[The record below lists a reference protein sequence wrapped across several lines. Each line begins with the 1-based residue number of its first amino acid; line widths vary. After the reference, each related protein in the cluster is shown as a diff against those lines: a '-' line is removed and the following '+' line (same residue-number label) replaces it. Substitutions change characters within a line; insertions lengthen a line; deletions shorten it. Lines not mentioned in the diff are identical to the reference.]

1 MARESEFLELD
12 DTALR
17 AVIGPNSRHV
27 ALIEDA
33 FKVLVEAPGGGVS
46 INGGA
51 RDRAN
56 AKQVIQTLIGRAQ
69 KGAEVTEADVR
80 AAMGEVRRGVGSSG
94 GARSAADPMALP
106 IGKRGAI
113 VPKTNAQA
121 RYLETLARCELSFG
135 VGPAGTGKTFLAAA
149 YGASLLRRGQVD
161 RLVITRPAVEAGE
174 KLGFLPGDLNEK
186 VDPYLAPIWEALN
199 DILGAEDVQRRRDK
213 GEIEAAPIAF
223 MRGRTLNDAFIILD
237 EAQNTS
243 RLQMKMVLTRLGEGA
258 RMVVTGDPSQID
270 LLNPR
275 DSGLAHALRILRDV
289 KGVGVLEFEAQ
300 DVVRHAMVERIV
312 RAYDADSA
320 QGRPGGRP
328 EGRPSGGPAPD
339 VEDSAA

>member
-1 MARESEFLELD
+1 MARESEFLALD
-12 DTALR
+12 DNELR
-17 AVIGPNSRHV
+17 AVMGPQSRHI

-33 FKVLVEAPGGGVS
+33 FKVLVETPGGGIS

-56 AKQVIQTLIGRAQ
+56 AKTVVQTLISRSE
-69 KGAEVTEADVR
+69 KGATITEADVR
-80 AAMGEVRRGVGSSG
+80 AALGTVRGGGVS
-94 GARSAADPMALP
+94 ADPMALP
-106 IGKRGAI
+106 VGKRGAI

-223 MRGRTLNDAFIILD
+223 MRGRTLSHAFVIVD

-312 RAYDADSA
+312 RAYDADA
-320 QGRPGGRP
+320 ATTRP
-328 EGRPSGGPAPD
+328 
-339 VEDSAA
+339 VAAIDPTAAR

>member
-1 MARESEFLELD
+1 MARASEFLSLSD
-12 DTALR
+12 DALR
-17 AVIGPNSRHV
+17 AVIGPSSRHV

-33 FKVLVEAPGGGVS
+33 FKVLVETPGGGVS
-46 INGGA
+46 INGSPK
-51 RDRAN
+51 DRAQ
-56 AKQVIQTLIGRAQ
+56 AKRVVQLLADRADG
-69 KGAEVTEADVR
+69 GAEITEADVR
-80 AAMGEVRRGVGSSG
+80 TALGAAVSLPRPGQGRTVPDAVSLPVG
-94 GARSAADPMALP
+94 R
-106 IGKRGAI
+106 RGAI
-113 VPKTNAQA
+113 APKTAAQA
-121 RYLETLARCELSFG
+121 RYLEMLSQCELTFG

-199 DILGAEDVQRRRDK
+199 DILGPDDVRRRRDK

-223 MRGRTLNDAFIILD
+223 MRGRTLAHAFIIAD
-237 EAQNTS
+237 EAQNLT

-270 LLNPR
+270 LLNRR
-275 DSGLAHALRILRDV
+275 DSGLGHALRILDGV
-289 KGVGVLEFEAQ
+289 KGVGILKFEAS

-312 RAYDADSA
+312 RAYDADAARS
-320 QGRPGGRP
+320 QPGPDLEDP
-328 EGRPSGGPAPD
+328 ER
-339 VEDSAA
+339 

>member
-1 MARESEFLELD
+1 MARESEFLALD
-12 DTALR
+12 DAALR
-17 AVIGPNSRHV
+17 AIIGPNSRHV

-33 FKVLVEAPGGGVS
+33 FKVLIEAPGGGVT
-46 INGGA
+46 INGSPK
-51 RDRAN
+51 DRAQ
-56 AKQVIQTLIGRAQ
+56 AKRVVQTLSDRADT
-69 KGAEVTEADVR
+69 GAEITEADVR
-80 AAMGEVRRGVGSSG
+80 TALGAAVTTPRPGQGRTVPDAV
-94 GARSAADPMALP
+94 ALP
-106 IGKRGAI
+106 VGRRGAI
-113 VPKTNAQA
+113 APKTAAQA
-121 RYLETLARCELSFG
+121 RYLEMLSRCELTFG

-199 DILGAEDVQRRRDK
+199 DILGPDDVRRRRDK

-223 MRGRTLNDAFIILD
+223 MRGRTLAHAFIIVD

-275 DSGLAHALRILRDV
+275 DSGLGHALRILGGV
-289 KGVGVLEFEAQ
+289 EGVGMLKFEAS

-312 RAYDADSA
+312 RAYDADA
-320 QGRPGGRP
+320 ARHRPQADL
-328 EGRPSGGPAPD
+328 EDPD
-339 VEDSAA
+339 R

>member
-1 MARESEFLELD
+1 MARESEFVALN
-12 DTALR
+12 DTELR
-17 AVIGPNSRHV
+17 AVIGPQSRHI

-33 FKVLVEAPGGGVS
+33 FKVLVETPGGGIS

-56 AKQVIQTLIGRAQ
+56 AKAVVNTLINRAE
-69 KGAEVTEADVR
+69 KGATVTEADVR
-80 AAMGEVRRGVGSSG
+80 AALGTVRG
-94 GARSAADPMALP
+94 GGTNNSDPMALP
-106 IGKRGAI
+106 VGKRGAI

-223 MRGRTLNDAFIILD
+223 MRGRTLSHAFVIVD

-275 DSGLAHALRILRDV
+275 DSGLAHALRILRNV

-312 RAYDADSA
+312 RAYDADA
-320 QGRPGGRP
+320 AGGRPGADAEATVLP
-328 EGRPSGGPAPD
+328 
-339 VEDSAA
+339 SAAL

>member
-1 MARESEFLELD
+1 MARATDFIPLN
-12 DTALR
+12 DTELR
-17 AVIGPNSRHV
+17 AVVGPASRHL

-46 INGGA
+46 INGGT
-51 RDRAN
+51 RDRAD
-56 AKQVIQTLIGRAQ
+56 ARAVIEDLARRAAI
-69 KGAEVTEADVR
+69 GAEVTQADVR
-80 AAMGEVRRGVGSSG
+80 AALAIVRGGKTMPDMAAVGV
-94 GARSAADPMALP
+94 ALP
-106 IGKRGAI
+106 GGKRGSIA
-113 VPKTNAQA
+113 PKTPAQA
-121 RYLETLARCELSFG
+121 RYLEMLGRCELSFG

-199 DILGAEDVQRRRDK
+199 DILGPEDVQRRRDK

-223 MRGRTLNDAFIILD
+223 MRGRTLSHAFIIVD

-275 DSGLAHALRILRDV
+275 DSGLGHALRILDRV
-289 KGVGVLEFEAQ
+289 EGVGILRFEAS
-300 DVVRHAMVERIV
+300 DVVRHPMVERIV
-312 RAYDADSA
+312 RAYDADASGAA
-320 QGRPGGRP
+320 QVTANGAG
-328 EGRPSGGPAPD
+328 S
-339 VEDSAA
+339 

>member
-1 MARESEFLELD
+1 MARESEYLALD
-12 DTALR
+12 DAALR
-17 AVIGPNSRHV
+17 AVIGPGSRHV

-33 FKVLVEAPGGGVS
+33 FKVLIEAPGGGVS

-51 RDRAN
+51 RDRTHARRVVEIL
-56 AKQVIQTLIGRAQ
+56 AARSD
-69 KGAEVTEADVR
+69 KGAQLTDADVR
-80 AAMGEVRRGVGSSG
+80 AAVSEVRGGSG
-94 GARSAADPMALP
+94 PARAGDPMALP
-106 IGKRGAI
+106 VGKRGAI

-121 RYLETLARCELSFG
+121 RYLETLASCELSFG

-149 YGASLLRRGQVD
+149 YGANLLRRGQVD

-223 MRGRTLNDAFIILD
+223 MRGRTLSHAFIIVD

-275 DSGLAHALRILRDV
+275 DSGLAHALRILKDV
-289 KGVGVLEFEAQ
+289 KGVGVLQFEAQ

-312 RAYDADSA
+312 RAYDADA
-320 QGRPGGRP
+320 AAGR
-328 EGRPSGGPAPD
+328 PAPD
-339 VEDSAA
+339 LEAPR